1 MKFMIINIIILLGS
15 NHYGIASWYTMK
27 AVEQGLIV
35 NINISLILLTPFQ
48 FSSMMQYQLVRIVKY
63 YVLSFKNA

>member
-1 MKFMIINIIILLGS
+1 MIINIIILLGS
-15 NHYGIASWYTMK
+15 NHYGIAGWYTMK